1 MNACAII
8 FDRKGDGFY
17 CMFQKI
23 AKVFGY
29 DPNKKQVEKF
39 SETVYEI
46 NRLEPEYEKLSDQE
60 LSAKTVEFRER
71 YQEGES
77 LDDLLVEAYATV
89 REVSKRHLGLRHYDV
104 QMIGGIA
111 MHQGTIAEMRTGE
124 GKTLVATLPVYLNAF
139 TGKGVHLVTVND
151 YLARRDARWM
161 APIYANLG
169 LSIGVLQMASRTEN
183 GNKAFIVDVE
193 KSSSFE
199 DQDQLVMVDRAD
211 AYRAD
216 IVYGTNSEFGF
227 DYLRDNLTNRL
238 EDRVQRGHYF
248 AVIDEIDNILID
260 EARTPLII
268 SGPASDDTEWYIKM
282 AQIVRQLNPEDYEIS
297 EKDRYVALTEIG
309 EAHVEELLQLPI
321 RDPERPEDIAPEQAR
336 MLGYLEQALKAQF
349 LFKRNKDYL
358 VQGGKVVI
366 VDEFTGRLMPG
377 RRWSEGLHQAV
388 EAKEGVKVEPENVTY
403 ATITIQNYFRMYEKL
418 AGMTGTAITEAEE
431 FNKIY
436 KLEVLPIPTNLEYQ
450 AFGNDA
456 LMTAIE
462 DKDESGYK
470 FTYYANR
477 EDPQK
482 TPIFYKR
489 KDFPDVVFR
498 SEEAKLRALVKEV
511 IQYHIIG
518 RPQLVGTTS
527 VEHSDRLSERL
538 TADMVRRLLQT
549 LLIRDAWMRKNQR
562 EMIEQNVP
570 DLKFMNIVLSEV
582 NVSDMRKYA
591 RSIGLES
598 ISPQDPENLERLINI
613 LDLSPEH
620 VIRLNDVIQAG
631 VPHRVLNA
639 RKHDEEALIINN
651 AGSFGA
657 VTIATN
663 MAGRGVDIKLGGEIS
678 EELYADIARV
688 LKKNQYDPYSM
699 KNEEKRQALKK
710 LSSDQYGI
718 YEESVNAFLQAMD
731 DMEKV
736 RELGGLHVIG
746 SERHEAR
753 RIDNQLR
760 GRSSRQG
767 DPGSSRFYLSLED
780 ELMRLF
786 GGQQVEGLMRRLN
799 IEENIPIESGIVAR
813 LVEQSQERV
822 EGANFDVRKHLLEY
836 DDVLNM
842 QRQRI
847 YDQRDRVF
855 TKEDLTE
862 DVLDMLKADIENR
875 VAPGMKDEDGP
886 WKLVAYLS
894 DVQPPLDYEGIF
906 YPSVALHILMD
917 EIIAKDGILPKSY
930 AEVKSLLLEIATE
943 SINAEYQHLVS
954 SAQLT
959 FERIE
964 ESMESQK
971 QERLDALDTFVEGL
985 EERQQVEQLKPQIIL
1000 QELSNIL
1007 HTPLR
1012 LNPSQTESLLTG
1024 DEDIIEEIR
1033 QQIEDFLSSLNVVRM
1048 VGALSLRIENL
1059 DVKVASLQ
1067 GLPWQDVVVKIMD
1080 AIEDAFEQRKS
1091 QYLGSSGQFAQ
1102 EIDGW
1107 IKQLDSNEVTKV
1119 NIYHMLIGLIQGSRL
1134 AFDKKTHRQVRQ
1146 RYLRINY
1153 TYYAAQLLLK
1163 FEQEGI
1169 TEWVLTH
1176 MQDALETLR
1185 LIWGLFEIN
1194 RIKQSQATLGQLD
1207 EKRRAI
1213 LQLALGQYHF
1223 DQISSIPLQDLDHED
1238 LMTIQTILG
1247 EHVRNE
1253 IYRELLLSIISQ
1265 MWVEYLTRMEGLR
1278 VSIGMEAYAQR
1289 DPLVQYKGQAS
1300 ELFRDLLVDIRS
1312 ALVNRMFTYQPS
1324 QRVSATIDREKL
1336 EEEAP
1341 KAKPTIAVESGEKKK
1356 KKRKRH

>member
-1 MNACAII
+1 ML
-8 FDRKGDGFY
+8 
-17 CMFQKI
+17 QKI

-29 DPNKKQVEKF
+29 DPNKKQLEKY
-39 SETVYEI
+39 SEKVYEI
-46 NRLEPEYEKLSDQE
+46 NQLEADYEKLSDTE
-60 LSAKTVEFRER
+60 LSAKTAEFKER
-71 YQEGES
+71 YAEGET
-77 LDDLLVEAYATV
+77 LDDLLVEAFATV
-89 REVSKRHLGLRHYDV
+89 REVSKRQLGLRHYDV

-124 GKTLVATLPVYLNAF
+124 GKTLVATLPVYLNSL
-139 TGKGVHLVTVND
+139 TGKGIHLVTVND

-161 APIYANLG
+161 APIYDTLG

-183 GNKAFIVDVE
+183 GNKAFLVDLQ
-193 KSSSFE
+193 KTSSFE
-199 DQDQLVMVDRAD
+199 DQNQLVMVNRAE
-211 AYRAD
+211 AYKAD

-238 EDRVQRGHYF
+238 DERVQRDHYF

-268 SGPASDDTEWYIKM
+268 SGPASDDTEWYVRM

-297 EKDRYVALTEIG
+297 EKDRYVNLTEIG

-336 MLGYLEQALKAQF
+336 ILGYLEQALKAQY

-358 VQGGKVVI
+358 VQSGKVVI

-388 EAKEGVKVEPENVTY
+388 EAKEGVKVEAENVTY

-418 AGMTGTAITEAEE
+418 AGMTGTALTEAEE

-456 LMTAIE
+456 VMLAVD
-462 DKDESGYK
+462 DKDESGYRY
-470 FTYYANR
+470 TYYANR
-477 EDPQK
+477 SDSSR

-489 KDFPDVVFR
+489 KDYPDVVFR
-498 SEEAKLRALVKEV
+498 TEEAKLRALVKEV
-511 IQYHIIG
+511 VQYHIIG

-538 TADMVRRLLQT
+538 SAENVRRLLQT
-549 LLIRDAWMRKNQR
+549 LLIRDAWMRLHKR
-562 EMIEQNVP
+562 DMIEQNVEE
-570 DLKFMNIVLSEV
+570 LKFLNAPLADINPSE
-582 NVSDMRKYA
+582 MRKYA
-591 RSIGLES
+591 RTIGLET
-598 ISPQDPENLERLINI
+598 ISPQDPENLERLLDI
-613 LDLSPEH
+613 LELPQDA
-620 VIRLNDVIQAG
+620 IARLNDVIQAG

-688 LKKNQYDPYSM
+688 LKRNRLDPYTM
-699 KNEEKRQALKK
+699 KNEEKRQALLQMKP
-710 LSSDQYGI
+710 DQFGI
-718 YEESVNAFLQAMD
+718 YSESVNAFLQAME

-736 RELGGLHVIG
+736 RALGGLHVVG

-822 EGANFDVRKHLLEY
+822 EGSNFDVRKHLLEY

-847 YDQRDRVF
+847 YDQRDMVF
-855 TKEDLTE
+855 TKQDLTE
-862 DVLDMLKADIENR
+862 DVIEMLQTDIMKR
-875 VAPGMKDEDGP
+875 VEPGMKDEEGP

-894 DVQPPLDYEGIF
+894 DVQPPLDFEGIF
-906 YPSVALHILMD
+906 YPSITLHILMD
-917 EIIAKDGILPKSY
+917 EVIAKDGKIPASY
-930 AEVKSLLLEIATE
+930 EEVKKVLLMIAEESIEAEV
-943 SINAEYQHLVS
+943 QHLIS
-954 SAQLT
+954 SAQNS
-959 FERIE
+959 FEKIE
-964 ESMESQK
+964 DALENQKME
-971 QERLDALDTFVEGL
+971 RFDALDAFIEGL
-985 EERQQVEQLKPQIIL
+985 EERQEEEPLKAQNL
-1000 QELSNIL
+1000 QQELISIT

-1012 LNPSQTESLLTG
+1012 LTSTQMNSLIEG
-1024 DEDIIEEIR
+1024 DKEIEEEIR
-1033 QQIEDFLSSLNVVRM
+1033 NQIEDYLISINTVRI
-1048 VGALSLRIENL
+1048 VGALALRIENL
-1059 DVKVASLQ
+1059 NVKQSDLQ
-1067 GLPWQDVVVKIMD
+1067 GIAWSDVVDYLME
-1080 AIEDAFEQRKS
+1080 AINDAFEQRKN
-1091 QYLGSSGQFAQ
+1091 QYLGETGQFAQ

-1107 IKQLDSNEVTKV
+1107 IKQLNGAEVTEE
-1119 NIYHMLIGLIQGSRL
+1119 NIYRMLIGLIQGSRL
-1134 AFDKKTHRQVRQ
+1134 AFDKKTHRQIRQ
-1146 RYLRINY
+1146 RYQRL
-1153 TYYAAQLLLK
+1153 TYVFYAAQVLLK
-1163 FEQEGI
+1163 FEESGVKD
-1169 TEWVLTH
+1169 WVLDH
-1176 MQDALETLR
+1176 MNGAIEAMQKV
-1185 LIWGLFEIN
+1185 WGTYEIN
-1194 RIKQSQATLGQLD
+1194 RLRQSQATLTQLD
-1207 EKRRAI
+1207 EKRQSLLEQSFGQEYYAQI
-1213 LQLALGQYHF
+1213 KETEISQLNPQDQEQIKMLLGAN
-1223 DQISSIPLQDLDHED
+1223 
-1238 LMTIQTILG
+1238 
-1247 EHVRNE
+1247 VRNE
-1253 IYRELLLSIISQ
+1253 IYREILLSTISQ
-1265 MWVEYLTRMEGLR
+1265 MWVEYLTRMEALR

-1289 DPLVQYKGQAS
+1289 DPLVQYKSQAS

-1324 QRVSATIDREKL
+1324 QRVSATIEQEKL
-1336 EEEAP
+1336 PEVIEGVRVYNAQAAP
-1341 KAKPTIAVESGEKKK
+1341 EKAK
-1356 KKRKRH
+1356 KKRRRH